1 METQMLA
8 NVEQLA
14 YKKRKVYNQGILRYL
29 LRAILASFFIG
40 FGVIVAFKTGN
51 FFYSV
56 GSPLAYPAAAITFG
70 AAIIMISY
78 AGGDLFTGD
87 TFYFNYACFRK
98 KQTWKTTF
106 KLLALSYIGNFI
118 GAVLFALLVLGT
130 QLYSDY
136 STHGMLIYAAENK
149 LAASTSEV
157 FFRAILCNWLVCLAF
172 FIPLGM
178 KNDGAKMFVMMLLVF
193 CFFISG
199 YEHSIANMSIFAIAI
214 VSQPF
219 GTITAGE
226 IINNLIPATIGN
238 FIGGAVFMGAVYYY
252 LNKPN
257 LEEEA

>member
-1 METQMLA
+1 METELLA
-8 NVEQLA
+8 QVEQLA
-14 YKKRKVYNQGILRYL
+14 YKKRKIYNNSILRYL
-29 LRAILASFFIG
+29 GRAILASFFIG

-51 FFYSV
+51 FFFSV

-87 TFYFNYACFRK
+87 TFYYSYSSIRK
-98 KQTWKTTF
+98 KQTWSTTF
-106 KLLALSYIGNFI
+106 KMLAFSYLGNFI

-130 QLYSDY
+130 KLYADF
-136 STHGMLIYAAENK
+136 STHEMLLYAATNK
-149 LAASTSEV
+149 LNASTSEI

-199 YEHSIANMSIFAIAI
+199 YEHSIANMSIFSIAM
-214 VSQPF
+214 VTQPW
-219 GTITAGE
+219 GTIT
-226 IINNLIPATIGN
+226 IDQLIHNLVPATIGN
-238 FIGGAVFMGAVYYY
+238 FIGGAGFMGVAYYY
-252 LNKPN
+252 MNKPF
-257 LEEEA
+257 LEEN